1 MEYQNSI
8 PSTTPHVVPVTR
20 EVSKPLQLVA
30 AFLLGIVMLYGA
42 GFVQTSQVHNAAHDV
57 RHTLAFPCH

>member
-1 MEYQNSI
+1 MENSHSNTATLQHTA
-8 PSTTPHVVPVTR
+8 PVSTVIA
-20 EVSKPLQLVA
+20 KPLQLVA

-42 GFVQTSQVHNAAHDV
+42 GFVQTSAVHNAAHDA